1 MIDYE
6 LYAKIRHYHE
16 QKGLTPAQIG
26 QELEL
31 DPRTVTR
38 WLEEKRYRQRASGG
52 RPSKL
57 DPYKDAIVRM
67 LEDHPYTA
75 AQVLNRIKGQGYD
88 GGYSIL
94 KEYVAKVRPKR
105 SKAYLKLSFA
115 PGECAQV
122 DWGSC
127 GTIRVGSATRKL
139 SVFVMV
145 LCYSRVLYAELTV
158 SQTMEHFLA
167 CHQNAFEAFGGVP
180 GKVMVDNLKSAVLSH
195 RFGQQPVFN
204 PVYADFARHYGYEIR
219 ACGVR
224 KPHEKGR
231 VESAVGYIK
240 GSFLAGLELPDFRG
254 INQELRH
261 WLATVANVRLHG
273 EVKRKPSEM
282 LVEEKPLLLRLPSN
296 PYDIGVVSPVRVSS
310 QFRVAVDANKYS
322 VPSRFAGLKLTL
334 KTYPDRLCFYD
345 DDQLV
350 ARHCRSY
357 DKHQDFE
364 DPDHVG
370 ELLNQRKAAR
380 DQKILTSFLRLDAC
394 AQDYLDALRD
404 KRLNV
409 RHHIQKIVALSEIH
423 GIDPVARAMRDAFEF
438 KAFSCEYIANI
449 IEQRARSLPEPGALH
464 LTRGED
470 LLDLEV
476 KAPDLSIYT
485 PKEKKNGR

>member
-16 QKGLTPAQIG
+16 HKGLSPVQIG
-26 QELEL
+26 QELGL
-31 DPRTVTR
+31 DPRTVAK
-38 WLEEKRYRQRASGG
+38 WLEEKRYRQRAPANRSG
-52 RPSKL
+52 KL
-57 DPYKDAIVRM
+57 DPYKDAILRM

-75 AQVLNRIKGQGYD
+75 VQILNRIKSEGYA

-94 KEYVAKVRPKR
+94 KDYVRKVRPKR
-105 SKAYLKLSFA
+105 TKAFLKLNFA

-127 GTIRVGSATRKL
+127 GTIRVGSATRRL

-145 LCYSRVLYAELTV
+145 LCYSRMIYAEFTTA
-158 SQTMEHFLA
+158 QTMEHFLA
-167 CHQNAFEAFGGVP
+167 CHQKAFDAFGGVP
-180 GKVMVDNLKSAVLSH
+180 GKIMVDNLKSAVISH

-204 PVYADFARHYGYEIR
+204 PVYADFARHYGFEIR

-231 VESAVGYIK
+231 VENAVGYVK
-240 GSFLAGLELPDFRG
+240 NSFLAGLNLPDFRG
-254 INQELRH
+254 VNQELKH
-261 WLATVANVRLHG
+261 WLATVANVRVHG
-273 EVKRKPSEM
+273 EVKRKPVEM
-282 LVEEKPLLLRLPSN
+282 LTEEQPKLSGVPAN
-296 PYDIGVVSPVRVSS
+296 PYDIGIVAPVRVSS

-322 VPSRFAGLKLTL
+322 VPSRFAGMKLTL

-345 DDQLV
+345 EDRLV
-350 ARHCRSY
+350 ARHSRSY

-370 ELLNQRKAAR
+370 ELLIQRKAAR
-380 DQKILTSFLRLDAC
+380 DQKILTAFLRLDSC
-394 AQDYLDALRD
+394 AQTYLDELRD
-404 KRLNV
+404 RRLNAK
-409 RHHIQKIVALSEIH
+409 HHVQKIVALSEIH
-423 GIDPVARAMRDAFEF
+423 GVEPVVRAMRDAFEF
-438 KAFSCEYIANI
+438 KAFSCEYVANI
-449 IEQRARSLPEPGALH
+449 IEQRSRTLPRPGALH

-476 KAPDLSIYT
+476 KAPDLSLYT
-485 PKEKKNGR
+485 QKEKKHGR